1 MSLRKFNEE
10 LNLSYQGE
18 DKSYF
23 VRVYIWGGNE
33 GGIYISS
40 LDNKDV
46 HELLYSETLSV
57 EEAIYFLNHQGKI
70 FEKLESLI

>member
-1 MSLRKFNEE
+1 MSLKKFNEE
-10 LNLSYQGE
+10 LNLSYKGE

-23 VRVYIWGGNE
+23 VRVYIWGENE

-40 LDNKDV
+40 LDNEDV
-46 HELLYSETLSV
+46 HELLYSETLTV
-57 EEAIYFLNHQGKI
+57 EEAIYFLNHQDKI